1 MSVESST
8 EGATSPKTDTKVAEK
23 SDSKERREIKGNL
36 PYTPYPGSLKSVL
49 EAIILAERP
58 DKFSNN
64 FLETVLKMTGG
75 GARSVP
81 PLLKK
86 MGFLEGDGTPTDRYS
101 RFKTET
107 KRAQAASE
115 GLKSAFGELF
125 RRNEFID
132 RASEEQVK
140 DLIVEITG
148 LNRSDQI
155 IRLIYNTFEVM
166 RSFVPNNLRGQIN
179 DAGIEAKVE
188 TRREIEDESL
198 GESITSSVKK
208 LGISYQINIVLPE
221 TENQMVFDAI
231 FNSLRRNL
239 L

>member
-1 MSVESST
+1 MSAENST
-8 EGATSPKTDTKVAEK
+8 EGPTPPKPDPKTAEK
-23 SDSKERREIKGNL
+23 NESKERREIKGNL
-36 PYTPYPGSLKSVL
+36 PYTAYPGSLKSVL

-58 DKFSNN
+58 EKFSTN
-64 FLETVLKMTGG
+64 FLETVLKMSGG

-81 PLLKK
+81 PLMKK

-115 GLKSAFGELF
+115 GLRLAFGELF

-148 LNRSDQI
+148 LNRNDQI
-155 IRLIYNTFEVM
+155 IRLIYNTFDII
-166 RSFVPNNLRGQIN
+166 RSFVPNNLRGQIK
-179 DAGIEAKVE
+179 DSETEIKVE
-188 TRREIEDESL
+188 VRREDEGADRADSVA
-198 GESITSSVKK
+198 GSVKK